1 MSELNIS
8 ELIDALRSVSVPVV
22 PFEHQW
28 FDLAQLAAYLNY
40 SKTHV
45 EQRVIGLPGFPSSVK
60 VGVGGKRWRAKEI
73 CKWLES
79 QKPAGRPRKS
89 A

>member
-1 MSELNIS
+1 MNELNIS
-8 ELIDALRSVSVPVV
+8 ELIEALRSVSVPVV

-28 FDLAQLAAYLNY
+28 FDLEQLSAYLNY
-40 SKTHV
+40 EKSHV
-45 EQRVIGLPGFPSSVK
+45 QQRVIGLPGFPQAVK
-60 VGVGGKRWRAKEI
+60 CGRGKRWRAKEI